1 MQHHALNPKTSKAI
15 INRAIRLDG
24 HRGRTASFS
33 ALYQMNRKKK
43 KKSKPK
49 WVKRNPKAQ
58 APRKLA
64 VHVEIY
70 PRRRTTRLMK
80 HSHARTNNKR
90 ERQQPV
96 F

>member
-1 MQHHALNPKTSKAI
+1 
-15 INRAIRLDG
+15 
-24 HRGRTASFS
+24 
-33 ALYQMNRKKK
+33 MNRKQE
-43 KKSKPK
+43 SKPK
-49 WVKRNPKAQ
+49 WVKTNPKAQ

-90 ERQQPV
+90 EPQQPV
-96 F
+96 FWSKQQQQQEIGYRGKTKQKRRELEGGLRML